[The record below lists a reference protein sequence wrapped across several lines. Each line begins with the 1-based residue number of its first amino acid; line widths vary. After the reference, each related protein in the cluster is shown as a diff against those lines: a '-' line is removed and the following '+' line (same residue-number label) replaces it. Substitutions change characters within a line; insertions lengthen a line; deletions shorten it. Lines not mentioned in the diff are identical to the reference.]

1 MTALKAADV
10 DAFVARPDAAR
21 PVVLIYGPDSGL
33 VSERAKTIVRAS
45 VDNPDDPFSLVRIEG
60 DDLSGNPLRLVEE
73 ANTIPLFGGR
83 RAIWVKPTSRN
94 IASAVEAL
102 IAATSPDC
110 RVVIEAGDLQ
120 KILAASHVVRA
131 REKRRRPA
139 LLPRWRAR
147 PRAACRR

>member
-33 VSERAKTIVRAS
+33 VSERAQAIVRAS

-73 ANTIPLFGGR
+73 ANTIPAVRRPPRHLGQADEPQYRVGGR
-83 RAIWVKPTSRN
+83 
-94 IASAVEAL
+94 SADRRDLARL
-102 IAATSPDC
+102 P
-110 RVVIEAGDLQ
+110 RGDRGRGPEE
-120 KILAASHVVRA
+120 ILAAAQRYASA
-131 REKRRRPA
+131 RKTPWRCPVTPMASASSPA
-139 LLPRWRAR
+139 
-147 PRAACRR
+147 